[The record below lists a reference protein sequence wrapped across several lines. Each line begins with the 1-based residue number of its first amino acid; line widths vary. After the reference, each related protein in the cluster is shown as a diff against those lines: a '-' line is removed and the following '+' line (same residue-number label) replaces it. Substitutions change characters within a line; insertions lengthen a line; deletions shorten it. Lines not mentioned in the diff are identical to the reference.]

1 MKKQILA
8 VLLLGAVIMAS
19 VAGYERT
26 TSSSDVSV
34 VRINENPR
42 VADTRAGYA
51 SAGPNLSVITGGI
64 SPVEAGHS
72 AIMNANV
79 STAVILR
86 GLSRHG
92 DQASSMAARQ
102 CAHYARA
109 YQYAADETNHHLNP
123 VYAVAVADAAYDY
136 CAGAAAGFG
145 YVIPSRAS

>member
-86 GLSRHG
+86 GRV
-92 DQASSMAARQ
+92 RNFV
-102 CAHYARA
+102 C
-109 YQYAADETNHHLNP
+109 
-123 VYAVAVADAAYDY
+123 
-136 CAGAAAGFG
+136 
-145 YVIPSRAS
+145 